1 MRIYPSSAR
10 LTCRSGLFQRLVLFL
25 GFFLLLFSLSAC
37 ASRPTSTSL
46 PEPTPSGELASVL
59 KNGILVIATDSAY
72 PPQSQLNIETARA
85 ASTRCDQTQYTANQL
100 SGFDI
105 DVAVE
110 LASRLGVEPCFVT
123 PTWSQVVAGNWG
135 DRWDVNVGSM
145 VITDE
150 RMHNLYFT
158 QPYISGA
165 AVLFVHK
172 NNQTY
177 KTPADLSGKRIGTCT
192 GCAYEDYLRGVLN
205 IPGEKIDYEIKN
217 AQVVGYDTDTSA
229 LADLA
234 EGDGVRLDAVLTDP
248 DTGASAIRSGLPIQQ
263 LGEALY
269 HDYSAVAVDKRSVGD
284 PLPLVERLSALIQE
298 MHQDGTLLKLSQKY
312 YGGDFTTPAAQF
324 DLQALGQ
331 IP

>member
-1 MRIYPSSAR
+1 MGKMICAAR
-10 LTCRSGLFQRLVLFL
+10 SVRRSGAGRLLFL
-25 GFFLLLFSLSAC
+25 ICSFLLLAFSLTSC
-37 ASRPTSTSL
+37 SPTAAHTAAAT
-46 PEPTPSGELASVL
+46 PVPSGELASVL
-59 KNGILVIATDSAY
+59 NSGTLVIATESAY
-72 PPQSQLNIETARA
+72 PPQSQLNPDAARA

-100 SGFDI
+100 SGYDI

-110 LASRLGVEPCFVT
+110 IARRLGVEPCFVT

-135 DRWDVNVGSM
+135 DRWDINVGSM

-150 RMHNLYFT
+150 RMQNLYFT

-172 NNQTY
+172 NNQAF
-177 KTPADLSGKRIGTCT
+177 KSPADLSGKRIGICT
-192 GCAYEDYLRGVLN
+192 GCAYEDYLHGALN
-205 IPGEKIDYEIKN
+205 IPGEKIDYVIQD

-234 EGDGVRLDAVLTDP
+234 EGDSLRLDAVLTDP
-248 DTGASAIRSGLPIQQ
+248 DTGASAIRSGLPIKQ

-269 HDYSAVAVDKRSVGD
+269 HDYSAVAVDKRSGSD
-284 PLPLVERLSALIQE
+284 PLPLVERISALIQE
-298 MHQDGTLLKLSQKY
+298 MHQDGTLLKFSQKY
-312 YGGDFTTPAAQF
+312 YGADFTTPAAQF
-324 DLQALGQ
+324 DLKALGQ